1 MSSEPTKAQVVVCG
15 AGPVGLLVT
24 LRLAQAGLSVI
35 LLEAGPGL
43 SMASKA
49 THYASPAVKELDKAG
64 VVDEVWERGIIPNTM
79 CWRDIDL
86 NMLGKPLGFS
96 STKCNPRWRTVAIPQ
111 GTLAE
116 IFLERVQ
123 KFPNATVLFNH
134 QVSGIDQADDHV
146 TVTAKVLAED
156 GTTTEKKYVGEY
168 AAGTDGG
175 RSAVRKLIGQHLD
188 GYTWEDQIIAT
199 NVQGFDFAAH
209 GMLDSNFIIH
219 PDHMVMFAKMTDK
232 PVEEWRVTYGEVLGL
247 DDEELRVR
255 LPMKFNA
262 FMPGPKPMSEG
273 SYKITNFSPYK
284 IHQRCVA
291 HMRVGRV
298 ALAGDAAHLVNPFG
312 GTGLTSGMVDGGGLA
327 DCLIGIFQGKVSNPD
342 AILSKYDEERRR
354 VFREFTSPVSTA
366 NKARMRQTAEEALT
380 KDDFIKFLANSS
392 DEEKAEAGM
401 GNFAMQ
407 VDFTEF
413 YDRA

>member
-1 MSSEPTKAQVVVCG
+1 M
-15 AGPVGLLVT
+15 
-24 LRLAQAGLSVI
+24 
-35 LLEAGPGL
+35 
-43 SMASKA
+43 
-49 THYASPAVKELDKAG
+49 
-64 VVDEVWERGIIPNTM
+64 
-79 CWRDIDL
+79 
-86 NMLGKPLGFS
+86 
-96 STKCNPRWRTVAIPQ
+96 
-111 GTLAE
+111 
-116 IFLERVQ
+116 Q

-284 IHQRCVA
+284 IH
-291 HMRVGRV
+291 
-298 ALAGDAAHLVNPFG
+298 
-312 GTGLTSGMVDGGGLA
+312 
-327 DCLIGIFQGKVSNPD
+327 
-342 AILSKYDEERRR
+342 
-354 VFREFTSPVSTA
+354 RESLCAP
-366 NKARMRQTAEEALT
+366 RP
-380 KDDFIKFLANSS
+380 
-392 DEEKAEAGM
+392 
-401 GNFAMQ
+401 
-407 VDFTEF
+407 
-413 YDRA
+413 